1 MKAVSRR
8 IICLCL
14 ALLMGLS
21 LVSGSAR
28 AVGSVCFTAVNDQ
41 LLPLNDETMP
51 FWSNSTFYIPYTAVE
66 NGELD
71 IYSSRNQDR
80 STVVLYRM
88 RSAITFNYANGTIE
102 TNTGQNY
109 SGGPVVRGGVIF
121 VPLDVLCRFF
131 NLSYSYS
138 RITYGYLLRVKNDAA
153 VLSDAKFVDAAMT
166 SFSSRY
172 VQYERS
178 HAPVVAEP
186 PPVAQEAPVEE
197 EKRTEEELERTVYL
211 VVEATDAAHT
221 EQILAYLST
230 GHVTILFSE
239 QSMIGSDHLLRRLS
253 AGDGEIALRVDASA
267 GAETTLAHIDEANEQ
282 LWAVANTKT
291 RLVRLEGAG
300 EETTRAV
307 VSAGFCPIR
316 YALDFSDGGSTASRM
331 TSRIQRAADANRGSC
346 CAFLGTDVT
355 ASRQMSA
362 LLIALR
368 AGNCTLMPL
377 NEVILGRR

>member
-41 LLPLNDETMP
+41 LLPLSDETMP
-51 FWSNSTFYIPYTAVE
+51 FWSSSTFYIPYTAVE
-66 NGELD
+66 NGDLD

-88 RSAITFNYANGTIE
+88 RNAITFNYANGTIE

-172 VQYERS
+172 MQYERS
-178 HAPVVAEP
+178 HAPVVVEP
-186 PPVAQEAPVEE
+186 PPVAQEAPVAEEKKPEE
-197 EKRTEEELERTVYL
+197 EMERTVYL

-230 GHVTILFSE
+230 GHITILFSE
-239 QSMIGSDHLLRRLS
+239 QSLIGSDHLLRRLS
-253 AGDGEIALRVDASA
+253 AGDGVIALRVDASA

-282 LWAVANTKT
+282 LWAVANSKT
-291 RLVRLEGAG
+291 RLVRLEGAS

-316 YALDFSDGGSTASRM
+316 YALDFSSGDSTASRI

-355 ASRQMSA
+355 ASHLMSA
-362 LLIALR
+362 LLITLR

>member
-1 MKAVSRR
+1 MKAVTRR

-21 LVSGSAR
+21 LVSGSVR

-41 LLPLNDETMP
+41 LLPLSDETMP
-51 FWSNSTFYIPYTAVE
+51 FWSSSTFYIPYTAVE
-66 NGELD
+66 NGDLD

-88 RSAITFNYANGTIE
+88 RNAITFNYAHGTIE

-109 SGGPVVRGGVIF
+109 SGGPVIRGGVIF
-121 VPLDVLCRFF
+121 VPLDVL
-131 NLSYSYS
+131 YS
-138 RITYGYLLRVKNDAA
+138 RLTYGYLLRVKHDSA

-186 PPVAQEAPVEE
+186 PPVVQEAPVEEE

-239 QSMIGSDHLLRRLS
+239 QSMVGSDHLLRRLS

-282 LWAVANTKT
+282 LWAVASTKT
-291 RLVRLEGAG
+291 RLVRLEGAS
-300 EETTRAV
+300 EETARAV